1 MTASTARATAPL
13 TRAARHDRI
22 VALIRSRSVRSQA
35 ELVRLLREE
44 GVVVTQA
51 TLSRDLDELG
61 AVKAREPGGEPAYA
75 LPEDGMPSTRPEAGT
90 ERLSRLLDELLVR
103 ADASANLTV
112 LRTPPGGAHLLA
124 SAFDRA
130 GLPDVVGT
138 LAGDDTVLLVCRDPA
153 GGQAM
158 AERLLRWA
166 ATRTDPR
173 AGGASPASRPS
184 QLTQHQPS
192 QYQPPPQ
199 SAPPQSA
206 PTQFPGESP

>member
-1 MTASTARATAPL
+1 
-13 TRAARHDRI
+13 
-22 VALIRSRSVRSQA
+22 
-35 ELVRLLREE
+35 
-44 GVVVTQA
+44 VVTQA

-75 LPEDGMPSTRPEAGT
+75 LPEDGMPSTRPEGGT
-90 ERLSRLLDELLVR
+90 ERLTRLLDELLVR
-103 ADASANLTV
+103 ADASANLAV

-138 LAGDDTVLLVCRDPA
+138 VAGDDTVLVVCRDPV
-153 GGQAM
+153 GGQSM

-173 AGGASPASRPS
+173 AQGASPASRPS
-184 QLTQHQPS
+184 LPAQHQPA
-192 QYQPPPQ
+192 QHQPRQQQPPEHQP
-199 SAPPQSA
+199 A
-206 PTQFPGESP
+206 PTSSVPPEPGESP